1 MRMEYDAILFRG
13 DSLMDCADADLI
25 RLAGLTQKDL
35 NDLTRI
41 LQRQSGTFMC
51 VLPWRGDG
59 EPDAE

>member
-1 MRMEYDAILFRG
+1 MEYDAILFRG

-41 LQRQSGTFMC
+41 LQRQIGTFMC
-51 VLPWRGDG
+51 VLPRREDG
-59 EPDAE
+59 EPGAE